1 LERGKNMGFVLFI
14 IALAWFL
21 FMYKVYGKFLSEK
34 VFKLDN
40 AAITPAHELEDGVDY
55 VPTNKWVVWGHHFTS
70 IAGLGPIVGPA
81 IAIMWGWVP
90 AILWVTIGTIVAG
103 GVHDFGSLVVSVRN
117 KGKSIGELTTQV
129 IGKRAKYLFMAII
142 FLELWMVIAVFAMIM
157 GILFKMY
164 PQSVFPVW
172 AEIPIALL
180 LSYFVFK
187 KGKSLHTWSWL
198 ALALMYATIA
208 IGVIWPMS
216 FPAQHAVVI
225 WIGIMMVYIYLASI
239 LPVETL
245 LQPRD
250 YINAHELIVAMSL
263 IGLGAIFAWIRAPH
277 HLQLVAPA
285 VNLNPKGAPP
295 FWPMLFVTIACGA
308 ISGFHSLVSSG
319 TSSKQIDK
327 EKDTLLVGYGGM
339 VSEGILAAIVILAVA
354 AGIGAGTHDGV
365 AAWNQHYSSWVA
377 AKGLGAKIG
386 AFVTGS
392 TNMMQYLFGR
402 SSYMVGLMTTIMGV
416 FIVSFAGTSLD
427 TATRAQRYIVQEF
440 GRDTKQKWLTNKHVA
455 TSIAVLSAFALAM
468 VKPNGTGALIL
479 WPLFGTIN
487 QLLASL
493 TLLVL
498 TVYLAKKQSHVWV
511 AAIPMIFMVIMTAW
525 AMIWNINNFAHAH
538 NGMLLTIAIIV
549 LSLMVWLVIEGI
561 AVLTKVGKM
570 SSKEREEELKEEH
583 LK

>member
-1 LERGKNMGFVLFI
+1 MGFLMFI

-40 AAITPAHELEDGVDY
+40 SAITPAHELEDGVDF

-142 FLELWMVIAVFAMIM
+142 FLELWMVIAVFALIM

-187 KGKSLHTWSWL
+187 RGKSLHTWSWL
-198 ALALMYATIA
+198 ALILMYVTIF
-208 IGVIWPMS
+208 IGVVWPIS
-216 FPAQHAVVI
+216 LPAQNAVVI
-225 WIGIMMVYIYLASI
+225 WIVIMMIYIYFASI

-250 YINAHELIVAMSL
+250 YINAHELIVAMGL
-263 IGLGAIFAWIRAPH
+263 IVAGAIAALIRAPH
-277 HLQLVAPA
+277 HLQIVAPA
-285 VNLNPKGAPP
+285 INMNPKGAPP

-327 EKDTLLVGYGGM
+327 EGDSLLVGYGGM
-339 VSEGILAAIVILAVA
+339 VSEGILATIVILAVA
-354 AGIGAGTHDGV
+354 AGIGAGQPDGF
-365 AAWNQHYSSWVA
+365 AAWSQHYSSWVA

-386 AFVTGS
+386 AFVSGS
-392 TNMMQYLFGR
+392 VNMMKFLFGS
-402 SSYMVGLMTTIMGV
+402 SSYMVSLMTTIMGV

-427 TATRAQRYIVQEF
+427 TATRAQRYIIQEF

-455 TSIAVLSAFALAM
+455 TLIAVLSAFALVM
-468 VKPNGTGALIL
+468 TKPDGTGALTL

-511 AAIPMIFMVIMTAW
+511 AAIPMIFMVIMTSW
-525 AMIWNINNFAHAH
+525 AMVWNINNFAHTH
-538 NGMLLTIAIIV
+538 NGLLLTIALLV
-549 LSLMVWLVIEGI
+549 MALMVWLVIEGFV
-561 AVLTKVGKM
+561 VLSKVGKM
-570 SSKEREEELKEEH
+570 SSKEREEELEEEN